1 MLGDGISWELGW
13 DGWKNTKYRLEPQG
27 WTGSNVIVFCGA
39 GRVAE
44 DQTG

>member
-1 MLGDGISWELGW
+1 MLGGGISWVGSWGW
-13 DGWKNTKYRLEPQG
+13 MEEYRLEPQW

>member
-1 MLGDGISWELGW
+1 MLGSVGW
-13 DGWKNTKYRLEPQG
+13 DGWKNTASSHKVD
-27 WTGSNVIVFCGA
+27 GSNVMVFCGA